1 MERKMIEELREVAG
15 VAGPA
20 AKLANEMLVFHDEYT
35 SGHLTKEE
43 YEFLLREIADIR
55 AQQELASDEIAFRW
69 VVAAAQGLLS
79 IA

>member
-1 MERKMIEELREVAG
+1 MLEQLREVAG
-15 VAGPA
+15 IPGPA

-55 AQQELASDEIAFRW
+55 AQQELASDEIALRW
-69 VVAAAQGLLS
+69 VVAAAQGLMSL
-79 IA
+79 A